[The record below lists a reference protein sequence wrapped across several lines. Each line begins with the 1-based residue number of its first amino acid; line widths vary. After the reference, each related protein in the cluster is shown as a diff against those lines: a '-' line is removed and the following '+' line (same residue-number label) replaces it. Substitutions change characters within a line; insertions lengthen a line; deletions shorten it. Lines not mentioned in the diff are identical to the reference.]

1 MDAREALLR
10 KAIEC
15 DFDTEDTIKGIKEYR
30 DLPSGEEADRAYRK
44 FNEEYDCITLVDKD
58 FKRYGLNETSFPKT
72 ILVRWLRNTGIS
84 GFRVNFRDVLAIKES
99 EMPRIG
105 IAEDMGLFMSRGKLP
120 TEVMLVGI
128 KGEMLDGKRVFT
140 VTASLPPKAYTRYL
154 PKDGKGVGMALGLLT
169 TKSLTEAM
177 GMVNALCHRMVVTW
191 SGNPDDPAHGRDGS
205 LSEKD
210 TMSLVNLALA
220 SDNGQKSS
228 KCGVYACPGR
238 RGTIPNRLL
247 KVGASFMD
255 CWEDLLDDDGTKA
268 KSAPEPWE
276 KSGDD
281 EDDETEDLKEERSDE

>member
-1 MDAREALLR
+1 MR

-72 ILVRWLRNTGIS
+72 ILVRWLRNTGMS
-84 GFRVNFRDVLAIKES
+84 GFRVNLRDILAIKES

-120 TEVMLVGI
+120 NEVMLVGI
-128 KGEMLDGKRVFT
+128 KGEMLDGRRVFT
-140 VTASLPPKAYTRYL
+140 VTASLPPKAYTRYV
-154 PKDGKGVGMALGLLT
+154 PKDGGVGMPIGLLT
-169 TKSLTEAM
+169 TESLNEAM
-177 GMVNALCHRMVVTW
+177 GMVNTLCHRMVVTW

-205 LSEKD
+205 LSEDETKSFV
-210 TMSLVNLALA
+210 TLALA

-228 KCGVYACPGR
+228 KCGIYACPGR
-238 RGTIPNRLL
+238 RGTLPNRLL
-247 KVGASFMD
+247 KDGASFMD
-255 CWEDLLDDDGTKA
+255 CWEDLLDGDGTKA
-268 KSAPEPWE
+268 KSAPEP
-276 KSGDD
+276 
-281 EDDETEDLKEERSDE
+281 DDETEDLKEERSDE